1 MGWLR
6 LSCLIPRALERGNA
20 IFLSERFAM
29 GSYCVWTLGQHRSSP
44 KVNLGIDVHGKIINL
59 IHGTIIYRR
68 NFCFGYNASL
78 LFLRVNVIVSYEIIT
93 N

>member
-1 MGWLR
+1 M
-6 LSCLIPRALERGNA
+6 
-20 IFLSERFAM
+20 
-29 GSYCVWTLGQHRSSP
+29 WTLGQHRSSP
-44 KVNLGIDVHGKIINL
+44 KVNLSIDVHRKIINL

-78 LFLRVNVIVSYEIIT
+78 LFLSVYVIDSYAIIT